1 MSRLHRRSWNLFAP
15 LFLAG
20 LVCGCAAEQMEEAP
34 GGPSPQLG
42 GRLEPGVEVSVRLWG
57 EPADYVYE
65 GKAGEVINLSVTSRT
80 AGLDPSVRLLDPSE
94 SQEAFDDDSGGQGNA
109 LIRNHALRNSGEYTA
124 RIETDEDRP
133 GEVAV
138 LLSVGGNAEGT
149 ALPLGTNLP

>member
-1 MSRLHRRSWNLFAP
+1 
-15 LFLAG
+15 
-20 LVCGCAAEQMEEAP
+20 
-34 GGPSPQLG
+34 LG